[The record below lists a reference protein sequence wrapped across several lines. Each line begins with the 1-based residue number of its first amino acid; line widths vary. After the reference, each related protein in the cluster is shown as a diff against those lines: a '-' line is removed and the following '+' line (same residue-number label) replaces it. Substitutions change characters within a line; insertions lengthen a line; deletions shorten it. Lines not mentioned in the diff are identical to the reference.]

1 MDCSIK
7 YLKIHGQI
15 VEIWPFQYAVLI
27 QEYSNMLSAFWLLA
41 AFVHRV
47 SVSLIYFVVQCEDSR
62 CHVWQHIGCVI
73 IAEKPMEG
81 VLPASPA
88 IFYCELCR
96 LTRADPYVIPVIF
109 SPFDT
114 IWIVFAEVLWSIFF
128 L

>member
-1 MDCSIK
+1 M
-7 YLKIHGQI
+7 
-15 VEIWPFQYAVLI
+15 
-27 QEYSNMLSAFWLLA
+27 QEYTNMLSAFWLLA

-109 SPFDT
+109 FPFDT
-114 IWIVFAEVLWSIFF
+114 IWIVFAEVL
-128 L
+128 